1 MIEVLFSESEATTM
15 RILKENKKNGQF
27 LENKEFFGTKEEVI
41 CLAFMLDIGDIS
53 QPVESDYR
61 YELIQSLYFQNQ
73 WKDDE
78 DDEEFEDNKNIYLQE
93 LNLFKDFLHK
103 GEKIRIWYSDAPY
116 SRCGLYWLCSL
127 LENIDN
133 EKYIV
138 KLPEYFVLKDGIA
151 SYENW
156 NEASE
161 EHFLE
166 CLAYE
171 KKLTKQDILYFTR
184 QWDELV
190 NNHSLL
196 RAFVNG
202 KMIGVPEDFYDF
214 QIWKHLKNELIME
227 ANLIGKIMLDYQ
239 NSVADWWYARRIE
252 YYIQQKKIKVIK
264 DSKSKYERMICLNEN
279 KKLNANEI

>member
-166 CLAYE
+166 CLSYE

-184 QWDELV
+184 Q
-190 NNHSLL
+190 
-196 RAFVNG
+196 
-202 KMIGVPEDFYDF
+202 
-214 QIWKHLKNELIME
+214 
-227 ANLIGKIMLDYQ
+227 
-239 NSVADWWYARRIE
+239 
-252 YYIQQKKIKVIK
+252 
-264 DSKSKYERMICLNEN
+264 
-279 KKLNANEI
+279 